1 MSASKIETFADRVDA
16 AVARA
21 GSLVCVGLDPDF
33 NRFPAHVRELGPREA
48 IVRFNEAIIDA
59 TRDLACAYK
68 PNLGFYLSHGMPGL
82 EALAE
87 TRSLIPRD
95 VPAILDCKAGDVGS
109 TAAAYARGIFDEW
122 EFDAVT
128 VNPFLGEDSLAP
140 FMAYPDRGVIVL
152 CKTSNPG
159 SGEWQDLIVGESD
172 GEPLFL
178 KLAARIARWARDYP
192 ATVGVVVGATYPEQ
206 LAQVRARCPNL
217 TILLPGIGAQA
228 GDLEAAVSS
237 GLDSAGA
244 GLIVTAS
251 RSIIYAGSGPDFADR
266 AREAAIRLRDAVNA
280 VRGTAGE
287 GNLSKP
293 SNGATRA

>member
-1 MSASKIETFADRVDA
+1 MVSAKSIQTFADRIGEA
-16 AVARA
+16 ATRA
-21 GSLVCVGLDPDF
+21 DSLVCVGLDPDF
-33 NRFPAHVRELGPREA
+33 NRFPSHLRQLGPREA
-48 IVRFNEAIIDA
+48 IVRFNEAIIETTKDV
-59 TRDLACAYK
+59 ACAYK
-68 PNLGFYLSHGMPGL
+68 PNLGFYLSYGMAGL

-87 TRSLIPRD
+87 TRALIPRD

-122 EFDAVT
+122 GFDAVT

-178 KLAARIARWARDYP
+178 KLADRIARWARDYP

-217 TILLPGIGAQA
+217 PILLPGIGAQA
-228 GDLEAAVSS
+228 GDVEAAVSS
-237 GLDSAGA
+237 GIDADGG

-251 RSIIYAGSGPDFADR
+251 RSIIYAGSGPDFADH
-266 AREAAIRLRDAVNA
+266 AREAAVRLRDTVNA
-280 VRGTAGE
+280 VRT
-287 GNLSKP
+287 SV
-293 SNGATRA
+293 RA